1 MYIFIVIFFII
12 CTYFTFY
19 MIYHM
24 FVYVYIHIFIFLCIY
39 ICMDGVVGLL
49 LCCRGCLAGWCDV
62 PNSGVFSS
70 VRLVTIIRRK
80 QPAVC
85 RGCYPVHTH
94 ADPLFPVTSKA
105 FFRLYYTKRSKN
117 SNFEGLF
124 SVYIIPY
131 PPQKKNSILT
141 TDSNKPKPP
150 VLHLKSAVAGQLPAT
165 SMV

>member
-1 MYIFIVIFFII
+1 MYGWSCGALALLPWLFGGMVR
-12 CTYFTFY
+12 CPQ
-19 MIYHM
+19 
-24 FVYVYIHIFIFLCIY
+24 LCI
-39 ICMDGVVGLL
+39 
-49 LCCRGCLAGWCDV
+49 
-62 PNSGVFSS
+62 GVFSS

-85 RGCYPVHTH
+85 RGCYRVHTH

-105 FFRLYYTKRSKN
+105 FFRLYYTIPSKN
-117 SNFEGLF
+117 SNFEVLV

-141 TDSNKPKPP
+141 TDSNNPKPP

-165 SMV
+165 NMVSLLPVDIRGKRL